1 LEDTIPDD
9 INFSLHWLLNIFLFL
24 REFFFIKMQKSKKF
38 DFDGTVRAGITVRL
52 KNGKRFIDAIF
63 ANIETAQNAQV
74 GRH

>member
-1 LEDTIPDD
+1 
-9 INFSLHWLLNIFLFL
+9 
-24 REFFFIKMQKSKKF
+24 MQKSKKF